1 MRPGG
6 RPGLRTTPR
15 KANEFGFGAQT
26 AGRGKRKMR
35 PGGHPGLCTTPRKA
49 NEFGFGTQTAGR
61 EKRERRPGG
70 RPGLRTTPRKANE
83 FGFCT
88 QTAGREKRKMRPG
101 GSNLLLLLP
110 GAWRIKTIMTA
121 APISSSFYHRMNIE
135 MGRRSGYNDAA
146 CELGESPQWK
156 RRKEW
161 RKVWKKF

>member
-1 MRPGG
+1 M
-6 RPGLRTTPR
+6 RTTPR

-35 PGGHPGLCTTPRKA
+35 PGERPGLRTISRKA
-49 NEFGFGTQTAGR
+49 NEFGFG
-61 EKRERRPGG
+61 
-70 RPGLRTTPRKANE
+70 
-83 FGFCT
+83 T

>member
-1 MRPGG
+1 MRPGE
-6 RPGLRTTPR
+6 RPGLRTIS
-15 KANEFGFGAQT
+15 
-26 AGRGKRKMR
+26 
-35 PGGHPGLCTTPRKA
+35 RKA

-101 GSNLLLLLP
+101 GHPGLRTTPRKANEFGFGTQTADRGKRKMRPGGSNLLLLLP

-146 CELGESPQWK
+146 CELGKSPQRK